1 MSKKLREIRS
11 YRFDLQEE
19 INRIN
24 SLVEEYTEYTL
35 TLKKRLVMLE
45 ILEQEELKRKLKENK
60 KKILR

>member
-1 MSKKLREIRS
+1 MKEKIREIRC

-45 ILEQEELKRKLKENK
+45 VMEQKEVNNGK
-60 KKILR
+60 NRL

>member
-1 MSKKLREIRS
+1 MNKKLREIRC

-45 ILEQEELKRKLKENK
+45 IVEQEELKRKLEENK

>member
-1 MSKKLREIRS
+1 MSKKLREIRC

-45 ILEQEELKRKLKENK
+45 IVEQEELKRKLKENK

>member
-1 MSKKLREIRS
+1 MSKKLREIRC

-35 TLKKRLVMLE
+35 MLKKRLVILE
-45 ILEQEELKRKLKENK
+45 VVEQEELKRKLKENK
-60 KKILR
+60 KKTLR

>member
-1 MSKKLREIRS
+1 MSKKLREIRG

-45 ILEQEELKRKLKENK
+45 IVEQEELKRKLKENK